1 MWYTVNE
8 DAKAKSPETTSAKTS
23 KIARAEAMKQAE
35 TVLEEARISTLPD
48 PNSLEHLMT
57 HLPKHPD
64 CRACQIAKM
73 KSSHCRRVPH
83 EHKEKVTKFGQE
95 VTADTLVAKNAV
107 SKSYDGSK
115 YAIVWYDEGTG

>member
-1 MWYTVNE
+1 
-8 DAKAKSPETTSAKTS
+8 
-23 KIARAEAMKQAE
+23 MKQAE
-35 TVLEEARISTLPD
+35 TVLEEARMSTLPD

-64 CRACQIAKM
+64 CRAGQIAKM
-73 KSSHCRRVPH
+73 KASHCRRVPH

-107 SKSYDGSK
+107 SKSCEGSK
-115 YAIVWYDEGTG
+115 SAIVWSARREPQHIGRTKGISSVCRTESTNRFVL